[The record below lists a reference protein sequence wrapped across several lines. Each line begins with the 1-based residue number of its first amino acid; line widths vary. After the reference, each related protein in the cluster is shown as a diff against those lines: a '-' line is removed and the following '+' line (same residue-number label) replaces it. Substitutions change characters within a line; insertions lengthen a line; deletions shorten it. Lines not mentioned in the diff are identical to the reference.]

1 MNINHLVF
9 QPLKNEVLDK
19 KNYLIQSFL
28 LHLCV
33 IFMLYYGFP
42 NLFKY
47 KTEFL
52 PPLPIEIINISN
64 KTAAPKVNFQ
74 QNKEKDVKQKDYTTK
89 EDNVKYHAEDKIVID
104 DPDAIALKKTD
115 LKKIEKKK

>member
-1 MNINHLVF
+1 MKILFCYTNINGFHSDSYSFGLAYIMSVAREAGHEIKLVSI
-9 QPLKNEVLDK
+9 LDK

-64 KTAAPKVNFQ
+64 KTAAPKVNFKK
-74 QNKEKDVKQKDYTTK
+74 NKDEETK
-89 EDNVKYHAEDKIVID
+89 KNNFII
-104 DPDAIALKKTD
+104 IF
-115 LKKIEKKK
+115 